1 MRDPAFPED
10 CLESAHASAFRWCS
24 RMRAVFL
31 VAGGTSSNLP
41 FGAHPASVTLTFQ
54 HRGSKKPKY
63 DFAFSLFLLIE
74 KQNIQLE
81 NKRLRKKEE
90 WSLAFQSGRRGA
102 FASIKGCWRHIQLG
116 LIWKYRVFLSLING
130 RQGTEAVPVITRKCI
145 RHYS

>member
-1 MRDPAFPED
+1 MPRPG
-10 CLESAHASAFRWCS
+10 WVS
-24 RMRAVFL
+24 RCGAVFL

-41 FGAHPASVTLTFQ
+41 FGAHLVSVTLGLFQ

-90 WSLAFQSGRRGA
+90 WSLAFQSGKRSLCFYKRLLT
-102 FASIKGCWRHIQLG
+102 HIQLG
-116 LIWKYRVFLSLING
+116 LIWKYPG
-130 RQGTEAVPVITRKCI
+130 VPQLNKWKTRN
-145 RHYS
+145 